1 MDLDQQSTVVGLI
14 VMRMLLHLPVLPAV
28 VGVELYVLVV
38 EVLVL
43 LVVRLVEVLDRPAVV
58 H

>member
-1 MDLDQQSTVVGLI
+1 MI

-43 LVVRLVEVLDRPAVV
+43 LEVRLVEVLDLPAVV